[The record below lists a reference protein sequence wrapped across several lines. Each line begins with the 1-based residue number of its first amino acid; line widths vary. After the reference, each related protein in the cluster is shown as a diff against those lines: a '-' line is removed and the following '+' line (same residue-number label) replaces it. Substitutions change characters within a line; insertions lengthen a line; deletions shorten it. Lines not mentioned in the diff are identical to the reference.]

1 VRFSAGLGALM
12 TNDIEFF
19 IISGCLKIRCD
30 CIELGVCGPG
40 GTSRESFASLSQ
52 LAFTEIIRHIDEVQ
66 FMLDVGAFNDLSKPL
81 TLISSVARKI
91 EDHRN
96 PPRQEILDVKRQRIS
111 HSSGALD
118 EVLDA
123 SDLAW
128 IQSIKEFV
136 LNEEDGVP
144 RPGQPSRVGRLASGH
159 LPAHE
164 VQPRPLLSHVAPKG
178 LTRR

>member
-1 VRFSAGLGALM
+1 M
-12 TNDIEFF
+12 TNDVEILVFGGRLEVR
-19 IISGCLKIRCD
+19 GD
-30 CIELGVCGPG
+30 CIELSVRGPG
-40 GTSRESFASLSQ
+40 GARGQSFASVSQ
-52 LAFTEIIRHIDEVQ
+52 LALTEIIRSVDEVQ
-66 FMLDVGAFNDLSKPL
+66 FMLDVGALEELSKPL
-81 TLISSVARKI
+81 TLSSGVAGKI

-123 SDLAW
+123 SDLAG

-144 RPGQPSRVGRLASGH
+144 RPSQASRVGRLARGH
-159 LPAHE
+159 LA
-164 VQPRPLLSHVAPKG
+164 A
-178 LTRR
+178 